1 MIMLQYLLL
10 DTHLRM
16 SCRREEDLRIG
27 LIVSAVNWAG
37 IPDRSRRVLRNGLV
51 SLGRVWID

>member
-1 MIMLQYLLL
+1 MLQYLLL

-27 LIVSAVNWAG
+27 LIVSAVNWVG

-51 SLGRVWID
+51 SFGRVWVD

>member
-1 MIMLQYLLL
+1 
-10 DTHLRM
+10 M